1 MMAYL
6 WEIDKTLIAKPR
18 AKIMKKQKWLDQDKI
33 CQELLA
39 SRQKTRHGLGY
50 KAPKT

>member
-6 WEIDKTLIAKPR
+6 WESDKPLVAKLG
-18 AKIMKKQKWLDQDKI
+18 AKTMKKQKWLDQDKI
-33 CQELLA
+33 CQELL
-39 SRQKTRHGLGY
+39 SSGQTTRHGLGY